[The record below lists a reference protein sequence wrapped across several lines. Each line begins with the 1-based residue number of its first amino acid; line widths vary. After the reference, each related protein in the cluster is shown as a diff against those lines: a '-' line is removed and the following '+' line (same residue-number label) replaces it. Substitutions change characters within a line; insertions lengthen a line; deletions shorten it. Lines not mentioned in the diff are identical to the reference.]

1 MIRFWWIALLSAS
14 ISGSIATAVLMLIR
28 CLLRFFKK
36 EQPLL
41 FAGCLA
47 LALYLFPF
55 ALLFPQKGLSL
66 SPIEPNLSSGVL
78 PFVEPFSP
86 ALTESSLTFAFLSP
100 AERILEMLPFVW
112 LLIFLLLA
120 FRCLCKNFR
129 FARYLSRKRISCRE
143 GEAYTAPGREI
154 PVYQIPMPCSPFAY
168 GLFHPA
174 IYLPEGHRLSKSA
187 LQLVLRHESTHI
199 RQKHLWIKAAAQ
211 LAAMLHWFCPFV
223 WLMKAYLEDACE
235 IRCDHTVTAA
245 MNGGER
251 KRYAQLLLEF
261 AEMRGGSGNSFSVAG
276 KQLARRICALRRK
289 ADPFAAAL
297 SGIAAA
303 LLLIFAPLAAL
314 PGSRALE
321 GVSGNMA
328 MLREALVH
336 TRDFIPLPEGS
347 EGSLTAPQD
356 LAAFSWPFP
365 EYRYCSRMQTTGAVI
380 AAEEGSYIYA
390 PADGVVLAASD
401 EGSCTKPDDFGLTLV
416 LLHSTGPDISTSF
429 SHCKA
434 LYVVPGQMVRQGQ
447 CIGILGQTP
456 ETSGVL
462 CRFQIRIDG
471 ALYSPSH
478 WFPNEAFSPGAL

>member
-14 ISGSIATAVLMLIR
+14 ISGSIATAVLMLV
-28 CLLRFFKK
+28 CGLLRFFKK

-66 SPIEPNLSSGVL
+66 PPVDPNLSSGVL

-100 AERILEMLPFVW
+100 AERILEMIPFVW

-120 FRCLCKNFR
+120 FRSLCKNYR
-129 FARYLSRKRISCRE
+129 FARYLFRKRIPCRA
-143 GEAYTAPGREI
+143 GEAYTAQGKEI
-154 PVYQIPMPCSPFAY
+154 PVYQISMPCSPFAY

-174 IYLPEGHRLSKSA
+174 IYLPDGHRLSKSD

-251 KRYAQLLLEF
+251 KRYAQLFFCLLVVTLPLQVLVF
-261 AEMRGGSGNSFSVAG
+261 PLYQIFQRLG
-276 KQLARRICALRRK
+276 LLDTLWAL
-289 ADPFAAAL
+289 
-297 SGIAAA
+297 I
-303 LLLIFAPLAAL
+303 L
-314 PGSRALE
+314 PG
-321 GVSGNMA
+321 
-328 MLREALVH
+328 
-336 TRDFIPLPEGS
+336 
-347 EGSLTAPQD
+347 
-356 LAAFSWPFP
+356 
-365 EYRYCSRMQTTGAVI
+365 
-380 AAEEGSYIYA
+380 
-390 PADGVVLAASD
+390 
-401 EGSCTKPDDFGLTLV
+401 
-416 LLHSTGPDISTSF
+416 
-429 SHCKA
+429 
-434 LYVVPGQMVRQGQ
+434 
-447 CIGILGQTP
+447 
-456 ETSGVL
+456 
-462 CRFQIRIDG
+462 
-471 ALYSPSH
+471 
-478 WFPNEAFSPGAL
+478 AFSPLGAILMWHAFSGIPAEQIQSAEELGANEAQILFRLALPLCKRDVLLLCLVTLAEQWNQLEFSMAFLQSKENYTLSVYLATNAVSDTVQLLADCLFSLLPLCIVFAAFLLDSKRRK